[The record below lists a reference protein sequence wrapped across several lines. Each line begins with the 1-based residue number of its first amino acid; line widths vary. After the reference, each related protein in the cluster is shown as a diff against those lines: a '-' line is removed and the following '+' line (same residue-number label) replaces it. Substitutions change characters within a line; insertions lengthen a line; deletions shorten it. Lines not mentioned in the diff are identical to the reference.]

1 MYPPIRTSWAS
12 GFTRCPAPL
21 CRVLL
26 ASLVGQLGHEGPRP
40 PLTKVLELIVEAT
53 ESAKERRRLI
63 KNLLYLQNQ
72 ISDRGAVRP
81 LCERGWGLGD
91 LCRDAATAPLAIRT
105 KGPSAPLKKKKRWMT
120 RVLLKKALGRRRSG
134 APRGGFSQPLGLHPH
149 LPARAGA
156 SSLSTFRR

>member
-1 MYPPIRTSWAS
+1 MYMPFRTSWAS
-12 GFTRCPAPL
+12 SFTWYPA
-21 CRVLL
+21 LL
-26 ASLVGQLGHEGPRP
+26 YRGLFASLVGQLGHDGLRP
-40 PLTKVLELIVEAT
+40 PLTKVLELIVETT

-91 LCRDAATAPLAIRT
+91 LCRDAATVPLAIRT

-120 RVLLKKALGRRRSG
+120 RELLNKALGRRRSG
-134 APRGGFSQPLGLHPH
+134 TPEAASHSPSGCTRACQPEQEPT
-149 LPARAGA
+149 A
-156 SSLSTFRR
+156 